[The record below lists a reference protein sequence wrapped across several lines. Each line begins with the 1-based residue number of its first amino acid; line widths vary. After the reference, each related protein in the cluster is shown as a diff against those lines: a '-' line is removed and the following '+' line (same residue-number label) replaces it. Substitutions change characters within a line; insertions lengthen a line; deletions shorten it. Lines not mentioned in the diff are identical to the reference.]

1 MNEAIRSSQRDYCS
15 RATSQKNQ
23 KARQTATK
31 DFFDYLLEYESD
43 YAFDME
49 TTEDIHEGYVNR
61 YINQRQE
68 EGYSDSTIYS
78 RVWLLISWLN
88 IDDHNINWTKLKGPN
103 RRRLEN
109 FGFLDHQ
116 EFSKLI
122 NSEIHGKRHQ
132 ERNEFAIKWGYYIG
146 TRATETAEIK
156 DEDINLD
163 ERYVKIR
170 TLKGG
175 NDRKVYYS
183 RYFARQIQD
192 YRQNI
197 RTRYKHADE
206 SPYLLVSEQ
215 SANALSQTRLN
226 TIVRET
232 AKNAGIQHYYED
244 AVGNKRHSVVWT
256 TLRDSFASN
265 RLRKGQDLYSLSKAM
280 GHTTTEMTET
290 YLTVLDE
297 DRKKQAEKYSQGS
310 PKSQKET
317 LVDGI

>member
-1 MNEAIRSSQRDYCS
+1 MNKSIRESQREYCS
-15 RATSQKNQ
+15 KATSQKNR

-31 DFFDYLLEYESD
+31 DFFEYLLEHESE
-43 YAFDME
+43 YFFDID
-49 TTEDIHEGYVNR
+49 TTEDIHDGYVNR
-61 YINQRQE
+61 YINQRQDDD
-68 EGYSDSTIYS
+68 YSDATIYS

-88 IDDHNINWTKLKGPN
+88 IDDSKINWAKLKGPN
-103 RRRLEN
+103 RRRLDE

-116 EFSKLI
+116 EFSQLI

-132 ERNEFAIKWGYYIG
+132 KRNEFAIKWGYYIG
-146 TRATETAEIK
+146 SRATETAEIK
-156 DEDINLD
+156 LKDVHPE
-163 ERYVKIR
+163 ERYVKIE

-175 NDRKVYYS
+175 NDRKVYFS
-183 RYFARQIQD
+183 RYFARQIED
-192 YRQNI
+192 YIENVRSG
-197 RTRYKHADE
+197 YKYADK

-244 AVGNKRHSVVWT
+244 AKENKRHSVVWT

-265 RLRKGQDLYSLSKAM
+265 RLRAGQDLYSLSLAM

-297 DRKKQAEKYSQGS
+297 DRKQQAEKYSQGA
-310 PKSQKET
+310 PKSIEET
-317 LVDGI
+317 AVDAY